1 MKKILL
7 QNKIDPKIKGDFY
20 RYSQLIGVPMN
31 KLIEEFIVD
40 SMERGRLQLKI
51 NLWDEFR
58 TVR

>member
-7 QNKIDPKIKGDFY
+7 QNKIDPKIKSDFY

-31 KLIEEFIVD
+31 RLIEEFIVD
-40 SMERGRLQLKI
+40 SMERGRLQLKV